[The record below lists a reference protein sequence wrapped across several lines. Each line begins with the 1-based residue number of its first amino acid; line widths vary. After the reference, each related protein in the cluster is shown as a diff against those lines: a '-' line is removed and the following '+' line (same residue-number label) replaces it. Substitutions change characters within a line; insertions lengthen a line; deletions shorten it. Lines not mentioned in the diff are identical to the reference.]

1 MALRPLTALT
11 ASSRSVLCSMILGLT
26 VAFTSCAQPENGT
39 EGTGGTGDP
48 GSGGEIGT
56 GGASARGG
64 STGTGGTTATGGATG
79 TGGIIATGGTSGTS
93 GTKATGG
100 ATGAAGTPATGGTSG
115 TDGTRATGGITGT
128 GGTPAT
134 GGATGSG
141 GTKATGGTT
150 GTGGTGTG
158 GTKATGGAT
167 GTGGTP
173 ATGGTTG
180 TGGTKAT
187 GGTTGTGGS
196 ASASALV
203 GWAASGCSMGGI
215 STTTGG
221 GSATAT
227 TVSSASAFSSAVSGS
242 SAAVIHVS
250 GSLSGTFKVGSNKT
264 IVGMS
269 GAKITG
275 NLTFDGSF
283 NDILQNLTIVGL
295 NCSDVP
301 SNGDCQDGA
310 DGITVEN
317 SAHHIWIDHLDVSDG
332 SDGNLDI
339 TEGADCVTV
348 SWTKFHYS
356 ANRVSGYTG
365 EVHHFSNLVG
375 GSDSKTSDAGHL
387 RVTWHH
393 DWWADHVVERQ
404 PRIRFGDVHI
414 FNSLYTSTGDNY
426 CIGAAV
432 SANILDENNAFI
444 GVSDPID
451 STDYSNSA
459 TIVVSKGNLYSGTS
473 GQTANKGSAV
483 FTPPYPY
490 TLDAASAVEAEV
502 QSGAGPH

>member
-1 MALRPLTALT
+1 MVLRPLTALT
-11 ASSRSVLCSMILGLT
+11 ASSRSVFCSMILGLT
-26 VAFTSCAQPENGT
+26 VAFASCAQPEGGT
-39 EGTGGTGDP
+39 EGTGGTGEGS
-48 GSGGEIGT
+48 GSGGATGGAVGTGGITATGGTTGTGGLIGT
-56 GGASARGG
+56 GGTKATGG
-64 STGTGGTTATGGATG
+64 AVGTGGITATGGATG
-79 TGGIIATGGTSGTS
+79 TGG
-93 GTKATGG
+93 TKATGG
-100 ATGAAGTPATGGTSG
+100 APGTGGTS
-115 TDGTRATGGITGT
+115 ATGGTGT

-134 GGATGSG
+134 GGT
-141 GTKATGGTT
+141 
-150 GTGGTGTG
+150 TGTG

-173 ATGGTTG
+173 ATGGPTG

-196 ASASALV
+196 TSSDPLV

-221 GSATAT
+221 GSASAT

-250 GSLSGTFKVGSNKT
+250 GSFSGTFKVGSNKT
-264 IVGMS
+264 IVGLA

-275 NLTFDGSF
+275 NLTFDGSS

-310 DGITVEN
+310 DAITVEN
-317 SAHHIWIDHLDVSDG
+317 SAHHIWIDHLDISDG

-348 SWTKFHYS
+348 SWTKLHYS

-393 DWWADHVVERQ
+393 DWWADHVVERM
-404 PRIRFGDVHI
+404 PRIRFGDVHL
-414 FNSLYTSTGDNY
+414 FNNLYTASGNNY

-490 TLDAASAVEAEV
+490 TLDASSSVQSEV

>member
-1 MALRPLTALT
+1 
-11 ASSRSVLCSMILGLT
+11 MILGLT
-26 VAFTSCAQPENGT
+26 IAFASCAQPEGGT
-39 EGTGGTGDP
+39 EGTGGTGDT
-48 GSGGEIGT
+48 GEG
-56 GGASARGG
+56 GGA
-64 STGTGGTTATGGATG
+64 GGTTATGGAVG
-79 TGGIIATGGTSGTS
+79 TGGIVTTGGT
-93 GTKATGG
+93 
-100 ATGAAGTPATGGTSG
+100 TGAGGVIGSG
-115 TDGTRATGGITGT
+115 GTRATGGTTGT

-134 GGATGSG
+134 GG
-141 GTKATGGTT
+141 TT
-150 GTGGTGTG
+150 GTGGIKGTG
-158 GTKATGGAT
+158 GTT
-167 GTGGTP
+167 

-196 ASASALV
+196 TTSDPLI

-221 GSATAT
+221 GNASAT
-227 TVSSASAFSSAVSGS
+227 TVSSASAFSAAVSGS

-250 GSLSGTFKVGSNKT
+250 GSFSGSFKIGSNKT

-275 NLTFDGSF
+275 NLTFDGSS
-283 NDILQNLTIVGL
+283 NDILQNLTVVGL

-414 FNSLYTSTGDNY
+414 FNSLYTSSGDNY

-459 TIVVSKGNLYSGTS
+459 TIIVSKGNLYSGTS

-490 TLDAASAVEAEV
+490 TLDAASAVQSEV

>member
-11 ASSRSVLCSMILGLT
+11 ASSRSVFCSTILGLT
-26 VAFTSCAQPENGT
+26 VAFASCAQPESGT
-39 EGTGGTGDP
+39 EGTGGTGDT
-48 GSGGEIGT
+48 GSGGTIATGGVVGT
-56 GGASARGG
+56 GGGTATGG
-64 STGTGGTTATGGATG
+64 TTGTGGVIG
-79 TGGIIATGGTSGTS
+79 T
-93 GTKATGG
+93 
-100 ATGAAGTPATGGTSG
+100 
-115 TDGTRATGGITGT
+115 
-128 GGTPAT
+128 
-134 GGATGSG
+134 G

-150 GTGGTGTG
+150 GTGGAAATGGITGTG
-158 GTKATGGAT
+158 GTKATGGTT

-187 GGTTGTGGS
+187 GGAPGTGGTPATGGTTGTGGTKATGGAPGTGGTTGTGGTKATGGTTGTGGS
-196 ASASALV
+196 TSSDPLV
-203 GWAASGCSMGGI
+203 GWAASGCSMGGL

-221 GSATAT
+221 GNASAT

-250 GSLSGTFKVGSNKT
+250 GSFSGTFKIGSNKT
-264 IVGMS
+264 IVGLS

-275 NLTFDGSF
+275 NLTFDGSS

-414 FNSLYTSTGDNY
+414 FNSLYTSSGDNY

>member
-1 MALRPLTALT
+1 MALRPLTALST
-11 ASSRSVLCSMILGLT
+11 SSRSVFCSLILGLT
-26 VAFTSCAQPENGT
+26 VAFTSCAQPESGT
-39 EGTGGTGDP
+39 EGTGGTGET
-48 GSGGEIGT
+48 GSGGTTGVGT
-56 GGASARGG
+56 GGI
-64 STGTGGTTATGGATG
+64 TATGGATG
-79 TGGIIATGGTSGTS
+79 TGGIVATGGT
-93 GTKATGG
+93 
-100 ATGAAGTPATGGTSG
+100 P
-115 TDGTRATGGITGT
+115 
-128 GGTPAT
+128 
-134 GGATGSG
+134 
-141 GTKATGGTT
+141 
-150 GTGGTGTG
+150 GTG

-167 GTGGTP
+167 GTGGTTTTGTGGANVTGGTTGTGGTAGTGGGGTKATGGTTGTGGTP
-173 ATGGTTG
+173 ATGGATGTGGTKATGGTGGAAGTTG

-187 GGTTGTGGS
+187 GGTTGTGGTTS
-196 ASASALV
+196 SNPLV
-203 GWAASGCSMGGI
+203 GWAASGCSMGSI
-215 STTTGG
+215 SSTTGG
-221 GSATAT
+221 GSASAT

-250 GSLSGTFKVGSNKT
+250 GSFSGSFKIGSNKT

-275 NLTFDGSF
+275 NLTFDGTS
-283 NDILQNLTIVGL
+283 NDILQNLTVVGL
-295 NCSDVP
+295 NCSDVA

-310 DGITVEN
+310 DAVTVVN
-317 SAHHIWIDHLDVSDG
+317 GAHHIWIDHLDVSDG

-339 TEGADCVTV
+339 TEGSDCVTV

-356 ANRVSGYTG
+356 SSRVSGYTG

-404 PRIRFGDVHI
+404 PRVRFGQVHI
-414 FNSLYTSTGDNY
+414 FNNLYTSSGDNY
-426 CIGAAV
+426 CIGVGV

-459 TIVVSKGNLYSGTS
+459 SIVVSKGNLYSGTS
-473 GQTANKGSAV
+473 GQTANKGSTA

-490 TLDAASAVEAEV
+490 TLDAASSVQSEV

>member
-1 MALRPLTALT
+1 
-11 ASSRSVLCSMILGLT
+11 
-26 VAFTSCAQPENGT
+26 
-39 EGTGGTGDP
+39 
-48 GSGGEIGT
+48 
-56 GGASARGG
+56 
-64 STGTGGTTATGGATG
+64 
-79 TGGIIATGGTSGTS
+79 
-93 GTKATGG
+93 
-100 ATGAAGTPATGGTSG
+100 
-115 TDGTRATGGITGT
+115 
-128 GGTPAT
+128 
-134 GGATGSG
+134 
-141 GTKATGGTT
+141 
-150 GTGGTGTG
+150 
-158 GTKATGGAT
+158 
-167 GTGGTP
+167 
-173 ATGGTTG
+173 
-180 TGGTKAT
+180 
-187 GGTTGTGGS
+187 
-196 ASASALV
+196 V
-203 GWAASGCSMGGI
+203 GWAASGCSMGSI

-221 GSATAT
+221 GSASAT

-242 SAAVIHVS
+242 TAAVVHVS
-250 GSLSGTFKVGSNKT
+250 GSFSGTFKIGSNKT

-275 NLTFDGSF
+275 NLTFDGSS
-283 NDILQNLTIVGL
+283 NDILQNLTVVGL
-295 NCSDVP
+295 NCSDVA

-310 DGITVEN
+310 DAVTVVN

-339 TEGADCVTV
+339 TEGSDCVTV

-356 ANRVSGYTG
+356 SSRVSGYTG

-404 PRIRFGDVHI
+404 PRVRFGQVHL
-414 FNSLYTSTGDNY
+414 FNNLYTSTGDNY
-426 CIGAAV
+426 CIGVGV

-459 TIVVSKGNLYSGTS
+459 SIVVSKGNLYSGTS
-473 GQTANKGSAV
+473 GQTANKGSTA

-490 TLDAASAVEAEV
+490 TLDAASSVQAAV

>member
-1 MALRPLTALT
+1 
-11 ASSRSVLCSMILGLT
+11 
-26 VAFTSCAQPENGT
+26 
-39 EGTGGTGDP
+39 
-48 GSGGEIGT
+48 
-56 GGASARGG
+56 
-64 STGTGGTTATGGATG
+64 
-79 TGGIIATGGTSGTS
+79 
-93 GTKATGG
+93 
-100 ATGAAGTPATGGTSG
+100 
-115 TDGTRATGGITGT
+115 
-128 GGTPAT
+128 
-134 GGATGSG
+134 
-141 GTKATGGTT
+141 
-150 GTGGTGTG
+150 
-158 GTKATGGAT
+158 
-167 GTGGTP
+167 
-173 ATGGTTG
+173 
-180 TGGTKAT
+180 
-187 GGTTGTGGS
+187 
-196 ASASALV
+196 
-203 GWAASGCSMGGI
+203 MGGI

-221 GSATAT
+221 GSASAT

-242 SAAVIHVS
+242 SAAVVHVS
-250 GSLSGTFKVGSNKT
+250 GSFSGTFKIGSNKT
-264 IVGMS
+264 IIGQA

-283 NDILQNLTIVGL
+283 NDILQNLTVVGL
-295 NCSDVP
+295 NCSDVA

-404 PRIRFGDVHI
+404 PRVRFGDVHL
-414 FNSLYTSTGDNY
+414 FNNLYTSSGDNY

-490 TLDAASAVEAEV
+490 TLDASTAVRSEV

>member
-11 ASSRSVLCSMILGLT
+11 ASPRSVFCSMILGLT
-26 VAFTSCAQPENGT
+26 VAFASCAQPEGGT
-39 EGTGGTGDP
+39 EGTGGTGET
-48 GSGGEIGT
+48 GS
-56 GGASARGG
+56 
-64 STGTGGTTATGGATG
+64 GGTTATGGVVGTGGAVG
-79 TGGIIATGGTSGTS
+79 TGGITATGGT
-93 GTKATGG
+93 
-100 ATGAAGTPATGGTSG
+100 TGAGGVIGT
-115 TDGTRATGGITGT
+115 
-128 GGTPAT
+128 
-134 GGATGSG
+134 G

-150 GTGGTGTG
+150 GTGGTPATGGTTGTG
-158 GTKATGGAT
+158 GTKATGGTTGTGGTPATGGTTGTGGTPATGGTTGTGGTKATGGTT

-196 ASASALV
+196 TSSSALV
-203 GWAASGCSMGGI
+203 GWAASGCSMGSI

-221 GSATAT
+221 GNASAT

-250 GSLSGTFKVGSNKT
+250 GSFSGTFKIGSNKT

-275 NLTFDGSF
+275 NLTFDGTS
-283 NDILQNLTIVGL
+283 NDILQNLTVVGL
-295 NCSDVP
+295 NCSDVA

-310 DGITVEN
+310 DAITVVN

-339 TEGADCVTV
+339 TEGSDCVTV

-414 FNSLYTSTGDNY
+414 FNSLYTSSGDNY

-490 TLDAASAVEAEV
+490 TLDAASAVQSEV

>member
-11 ASSRSVLCSMILGLT
+11 APRSVFCSMILGLT
-26 VAFTSCAQPENGT
+26 VAFASCAQPQSGTEGT
-39 EGTGGTGDP
+39 EGTGGTGDT
-48 GSGGEIGT
+48 GSGG
-56 GGASARGG
+56 A
-64 STGTGGTTATGGATG
+64 TATGGVVG
-79 TGGIIATGGTSGTS
+79 TGGST
-93 GTKATGG
+93 
-100 ATGAAGTPATGGTSG
+100 
-115 TDGTRATGGITGT
+115 
-128 GGTPAT
+128 
-134 GGATGSG
+134 
-141 GTKATGGTT
+141 
-150 GTGGTGTG
+150 
-158 GTKATGGAT
+158 
-167 GTGGTP
+167 

-187 GGTTGTGGS
+187 GGTTGAGGVVATGGS
-196 ASASALV
+196 TGTGGTTATGGTGGIKATGGATGTGGTPATGGTGGTKATGGTTGTGGSPATGGTTGTGGTKGSGGTTGTGGTTTSSTLV
-203 GWAASGCSMGGI
+203 GWAASGCSMGSI

-221 GSATAT
+221 GSASAT

-242 SAAVIHVS
+242 SAAVIHVA
-250 GSLSGTFKVGSNKT
+250 GSFSGTFKIGSNKT
-264 IVGMS
+264 IIGLS

-275 NLTFDGSF
+275 NLTFDGTS
-283 NDILQNLTIVGL
+283 NDILQNLTVVGL
-295 NCSDVP
+295 NCSDVA

-310 DGITVEN
+310 DAITVVN

-339 TEGADCVTV
+339 TEGSDCVTV

-414 FNSLYTSTGDNY
+414 FNSLYTSSGDNY

-490 TLDAASAVEAEV
+490 TLDAASAVQSEV

>member
-11 ASSRSVLCSMILGLT
+11 ASSRSVFCSMILGLT
-26 VAFTSCAQPENGT
+26 VAFASCAQPESGT
-39 EGTGGTGDP
+39 EGTGGTGDTGEGG
-48 GSGGEIGT
+48 GSGGATATGGVVGTGGIVGTGGTNGAGGVIGT
-56 GGASARGG
+56 GGA
-64 STGTGGTTATGGATG
+64 
-79 TGGIIATGGTSGTS
+79 
-93 GTKATGG
+93 
-100 ATGAAGTPATGGTSG
+100 
-115 TDGTRATGGITGT
+115 
-128 GGTPAT
+128 
-134 GGATGSG
+134 
-141 GTKATGGTT
+141 KATGGTT
-150 GTGGTGTG
+150 GTGGTSGTG
-158 GTKATGGAT
+158 GA
-167 GTGGTP
+167 P

-187 GGTTGTGGS
+187 GGTTGTGGTPATGGTTGTGGIKATGGTTGTGGTPATGGTTGTGGIKATGGTTGTGGS
-196 ASASALV
+196 TTSDPLV

-221 GSATAT
+221 GSASAT
-227 TVSSASAFSSAVSGS
+227 TVSSASAFSSAVSGL

-250 GSLSGTFKVGSNKT
+250 GSFSGTFKVGSNKT
-264 IVGMS
+264 IIGQA

-275 NLTFDGSF
+275 NLTFDGSS

-404 PRIRFGDVHI
+404 PRVRFGEVHI
-414 FNSLYTSTGDNY
+414 FNSLYTSSGDNY

-451 STDYSNSA
+451 STDYSSSA